1 LGIVKL
7 TGHYDLI
14 IIFHKSATTLN
25 QNLLFSIHIEKSAP
39 ELIQLMMSITRG
51 LFMNSTDLKSNIFLL
66 GNSLIAAFIS
76 FAFSYTMDDYSGIVF
91 HADHALNTPID
102 SLPVHPRSQN
112 FINSIGANTSLHPDF
127 GTQWD
132 DDGTMRMIGIP
143 YNLVGADQP
152 LVPITFT
159 LYDDESD
166 PGPWP
171 IPTNPLIETV
181 FNWRD
186 TDAGDRHM
194 LIIDTSR
201 HLLYETGNVIGNS
214 DGTEWEGGCGA
225 VFDLNSNDLRP
236 AGWTS
241 ADAAGLPIF
250 PLLIRYDEVSRALEK
265 GAEIPHAIRFTASV
279 TQKAYIWPA
288 RHYAS
293 SSTDVN
299 RPPMGLRFRLKAD
312 YDISG
317 FTPRMQ
323 VILKTFKK
331 YGLIMADNGSNWYF
345 QGTHDDRWDDS
356 ELRTLKKLRGSDFE
370 AVDISPWMERQGFDP
385 NSATVPQ
392 ISPVRKP
399 IASSLRNQEFSLQH
413 KTKNGQNTF
422 VIRHF
427 LKKNGNISI
436 KVTDLRG
443 RKLLVLLRESKEAGE
458 NTYSF
463 SAKLSPGVYLIS
475 LDCDKDFLATV
486 KFTVTR

>member
-1 LGIVKL
+1 MNPTHRKAN
-7 TGHYDLI
+7 T
-14 IIFHKSATTLN
+14 F
-25 QNLLFSIHIEKSAP
+25 LFSTTMVAA
-39 ELIQLMMSITRG
+39 LISVV
-51 LFMNSTDLKSNIFLL
+51 
-66 GNSLIAAFIS
+66 
-76 FAFSYTMDDYSGIVF
+76 FSHTMDDYSGKVF
-91 HADHALNTPID
+91 PPDHALNTPVD
-102 SLPVHPRSQN
+102 SLPVHPKSQN
-112 FINSIGANTSLHPDF
+112 FINSIGANSNLHPDF
-127 GTQWD
+127 GTQWN

-143 YNLVGADQP
+143 YNVVGSEQP
-152 LVPITFT
+152 FVPITFT

-166 PGPWP
+166 QGPWP
-171 IPTNPLIETV
+171 VPRNPLIETV
-181 FNWRD
+181 FDWRN
-186 TDAGDRHM
+186 TDEGDRHM

-201 HLLYETGNVIGNS
+201 YLLYETGNVIGNA

-225 VFDLNSNDLRP
+225 VFDLNLNKLRP

-250 PLLIRYDEVSRALEK
+250 PLLIRYDEVNRALERD
-265 GAEIPHAIRFTASV
+265 AEIPHAIRFTASV

-345 QGTHDDRWDDS
+345 QGTHDDRWVDS

-370 AVDISPWMERQGFDP
+370 AVDVSPWVERPGFNP
-385 NSATVPQ
+385 NSAAVPQ

-399 IASSLRNQEFSLQH
+399 VTRYFRNQKFSLQQN
-413 KTKNGQNTF
+413 TKNGQHSF
-422 VIRHF
+422 VISYF
-427 LKKNGNISI
+427 LQKSGNVSI
-436 KVTDLRG
+436 KLTDLRA
-443 RKLLVLLRESKEAGE
+443 RKLQIVLNEFKKAGE
-458 NTYSF
+458 NIFAF
-463 SAKLSPGVYLIS
+463 SASISPGVYLIS
-475 LDCDKDFLATV
+475 LQFERNYMETA
-486 KFTVTR
+486 KFVVTY

>member
-1 LGIVKL
+1 MI
-7 TGHYDLI
+7 
-14 IIFHKSATTLN
+14 
-25 QNLLFSIHIEKSAP
+25 
-39 ELIQLMMSITRG
+39 SITRG
-51 LFMNSTDLKSNIFLL
+51 LFMNSTDPKSIIFLL
-66 GNSLIAAFIS
+66 GNSLIAVFIS
-76 FAFSYTMDDYSGIVF
+76 VAFSYTMDDYSAIVF
-91 HADHALNTPID
+91 PVDYALNTPID
-102 SLPVHPRSQN
+102 SLPVHPGSQN

-132 DDGTMRMIGIP
+132 DDGIIRMIGIP

-171 IPTNPLIETV
+171 IPINPLIETV
-181 FNWRD
+181 FDWRD
-186 TDAGDRHM
+186 NDVGDRHM

-225 VFDLNSNDLRP
+225 VFDLNSNKLRP

-250 PLLIRYDEVSRALEK
+250 PLLIRYDEVNRALEK
-265 GAEIPHAIRFTASV
+265 GTEIPHAIRFTASK

-312 YDISG
+312 YDISS

-356 ELRTLKKLRGSDFE
+356 ELRALKKLRGSDFE
-370 AVDISPWMERQGFDP
+370 AVDINPWMERQGFNP
-385 NSATVPQ
+385 NSAAVPQ
-392 ISPVRKP
+392 ISPVKKP
-399 IASSLRNQEFSLQH
+399 VTSSLQNQEFLLQQ
-413 KTKNGQNTF
+413 KTKNGQNSF
-422 VIRHF
+422 EIHYF
-427 LKKNGNISI
+427 LQKNGNVSI

-443 RKLLVLLRESKEAGE
+443 IKFQVLLNKFKKAGE
-458 NTYSF
+458 NTFSF
-463 SAKLSPGVYLIS
+463 SARLSPGVYLLSIQ
-475 LDCDKDFLATV
+475 CDRNYLETA
-486 KFTVTR
+486 KFAVTR

>member
-1 LGIVKL
+1 
-7 TGHYDLI
+7 
-14 IIFHKSATTLN
+14 
-25 QNLLFSIHIEKSAP
+25 
-39 ELIQLMMSITRG
+39 
-51 LFMNSTDLKSNIFLL
+51 MNSTHRKTRKFFFCAA
-66 GNSLIAAFIS
+66 LITVLIS
-76 FAFSYTMDDYSGIVF
+76 VVFSHTMDDYSGIVF
-91 HADHALNTPID
+91 PADHALNTPID
-102 SLPVHPRSQN
+102 SLPVHPKSQN
-112 FINSIGANTSLHPDF
+112 YINSIGANTSIHPDF
-127 GTQWD
+127 GTQWND
-132 DDGTMRMIGIP
+132 NGTIRMIGIP
-143 YNLVGADQP
+143 YNLVGSEQP

-171 IPTNPLIETV
+171 IPRNPFIETV
-181 FNWRD
+181 FDWRD
-186 TDAGDRHM
+186 TDEGDRHM

-201 HLLYETGNVIGNS
+201 HLLYETANVTGNA

-225 VFDLNSNDLRP
+225 IFDLNSNDLRP

-250 PLLIRYDEVSRALEK
+250 PLLIRYDEVNRAMER
-265 GAEIPHAIRFTASV
+265 GGEIPHAIRFTASV

-356 ELRTLKKLRGSDFE
+356 ELRTLKKLKGSDFE
-370 AVDISPWMERQGFDP
+370 AVDISPWMERPGFNP

-392 ISPVRKP
+392 ISPIRTPVS
-399 IASSLRNQEFSLQH
+399 SSLRKQEFSLQQ
-413 KTKNGQNTF
+413 KAINGRNSFQ
-422 VIRHF
+422 IRYF
-427 LKKNGNISI
+427 LKKDGNVSI
-436 KVTDLRG
+436 RVSDLQA
-443 RKLLVLLRESKEAGE
+443 RKLPVLLHEFKKAGE
-458 NTYSF
+458 NTSCF
-463 SAKLSPGVYLIS
+463 SVSLSPGVYLIR
-475 LDCDKDFLATV
+475 LQCGRDDLKTF